1 MACSNAYIA
10 CIKTQRGNNMNATT
24 KELGAVLRQKRT
36 AQLLSLQDLSE
47 ILNIAKSLLSK
58 YELGQRNI
66 SRNHFPVIVDYL
78 NGEYDQEI
86 MKSLLEGIR
95 KKYEDSMIQLTGKKG
110 LELWEV

>member
-1 MACSNAYIA
+1 MQ
-10 CIKTQRGNNMNATT
+10 KTT
-24 KELGAVLRQKRT
+24 KEIGIVLRQKRT
-36 AQLLSLQDLSE
+36 AQLLSLRDLSE
-47 ILNIAKSLLSK
+47 IVNIGTSLLCK

-110 LELWEV
+110 LEMWE